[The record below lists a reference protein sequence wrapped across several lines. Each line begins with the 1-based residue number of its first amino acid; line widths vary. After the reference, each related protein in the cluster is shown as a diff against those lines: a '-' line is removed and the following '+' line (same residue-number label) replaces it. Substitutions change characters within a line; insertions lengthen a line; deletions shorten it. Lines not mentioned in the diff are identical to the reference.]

1 MQENKLGYLFLINR
15 EDTELQK
22 FVDKDFKLYL
32 DAYDAHIKFE
42 KYRQNQLQ
50 EKITKSTD
58 LLMIV
63 TENILS
69 TMGISFGIDLSV
81 V

>member
-1 MQENKLGYLFLINR
+1 MFLINR
-15 EDTELQK
+15 EDAELQK
-22 FVDKDFKLYL
+22 FIDKDFKLYL

-42 KYRQNQLQ
+42 KHRQNQFQ

-69 TMGISFGIDLSV
+69 IMGISFGIDLSV

>member
-1 MQENKLGYLFLINR
+1 MGYLFLINR
-15 EDTELQK
+15 EDTALQK

-42 KYRQNQLQ
+42 KYRQNKLQ

-58 LLMIV
+58 LLIIV

-81 V
+81 L

>member
-1 MQENKLGYLFLINR
+1 MQENKLEYLFLINR
-15 EDTELQK
+15 EDAELQK

-42 KYRQNQLQ
+42 KYRQNQFQ

-69 TMGISFGIDLSV
+69 IMEISFVIDLSV

>member
-1 MQENKLGYLFLINR
+1 MFLINR
-15 EDTELQK
+15 EDAELQK
-22 FVDKDFKLYL
+22 FIDKDFKLYL
-32 DAYDAHIKFE
+32 NAYDAHIKFE

-69 TMGISFGIDLSV
+69 IMGISFGIDLSV
-81 V
+81 I